1 MKNSIRLFTLFV
13 LALASVVHADVV
25 TSTYKTQALVR
36 QGQDLVQQ
44 QVTLTDLVSTTSFQ
58 GKYFTVID
66 GEGNTPIAFNSDP
79 ELCLKAA
86 TAYNAFTESRNY
98 FVNALASIIPTLSL
112 AQQNYLNQNMVIRLD
127 MTHLFSAEIHFD
139 QVDTT
144 ANGAVT
150 VPASDDF
157 RIFDKNPDGTD
168 KYPAWGVETWFFV
181 AKSEKTPNAA
191 SQIPA
196 VLNNSAFKVSL
207 FESLA
212 QNDSVTAIQ
221 NVELGTYS
229 TQVLAEDLLV
239 SLGLAE
245 GLTPIMAKAITIIP
259 GHVYLDAVMIPEI
272 GANEYAHYA
281 LYPWLGLQRRFPV
294 GEGYAHYFASKIT
307 GLVKL
312 QNKAGKYSKG
322 YQAIT
327 GNSKGVYGFANEL
340 GPTAASS
347 SFTFSLL
354 DDLEKSLG
362 TNGLP
367 VIVGTIP
374 LLNDSSNLR
383 IDFSQ
388 SVMASISSLDAAQG
402 KSPIADLL
410 QAQKVLTLRGM

>member
-1 MKNSIRLFTLFV
+1 MLNITHRQFILSTLA
-13 LALASVVHADVV
+13 ALGFLVSSAVHADVAV
-25 TSTYKTQALVR
+25 TTTYSTQAMVR
-36 QGQDLVQQ
+36 QNKNLVQQ

-66 GEGNTPIAFNSDP
+66 GEGTTPVAFNADP
-79 ELCLKAA
+79 YLVLQAA

-98 FVNALASIIPTLSL
+98 FLQALSTLIPTLPA
-112 AQQNYLNQNMVIRLD
+112 AQQDYLNQNMVIRLN

-150 VPASDDF
+150 IPASDEFKMD
-157 RIFDKNPDGTD
+157 NVPD
-168 KYPAWGVETWFFV
+168 WGVETWFFV
-181 AKSEKTPNAA
+181 AQKQKTPNAA

-196 VLNNSAFKVSL
+196 VLNNPNFKLSI
-207 FESLA
+207 FQSLA
-212 QNDSVTAIQ
+212 QNDAVTAIQ
-221 NVELGTYS
+221 NITLKTYS

-245 GLTPIMAKAITIIP
+245 GITPIMAKAINLIP

-272 GANEYAHYA
+272 GANEYAHAA
-281 LYPWLGLQRRFPV
+281 LNPWLGLKVRFPV
-294 GEGYAHYFASKIT
+294 GEGYAHYFAGKIMN
-307 GLVKL
+307 LVRL
-312 QNKAGKYSKG
+312 QDKGGKYSKG

-327 GNSKGVYGFANEL
+327 GDSKGVYGFDNEV

-354 DDLEKSLG
+354 NDLETALG
-362 TNGLP
+362 ANGLP
-367 VIVGTIP
+367 TIIGTLP
-374 LLNDSSNLR
+374 LLNSSSNLR
-383 IDFSQ
+383 IDLAQ
-388 SVMASISSLDAAQG
+388 SIMASVSEVDTAQG
-402 KSPIADLL
+402 KTPVADIL